1 MDMGSEEFYTTIRL
15 IIGITVVVLSTAFS
29 VVTYYAWAQDDPILL
44 VVTMMACMTIW
55 LPLFIFWLTWF
66 VF

>member
-1 MDMGSEEFYTTIRL
+1 MGSEEFYTTIRL